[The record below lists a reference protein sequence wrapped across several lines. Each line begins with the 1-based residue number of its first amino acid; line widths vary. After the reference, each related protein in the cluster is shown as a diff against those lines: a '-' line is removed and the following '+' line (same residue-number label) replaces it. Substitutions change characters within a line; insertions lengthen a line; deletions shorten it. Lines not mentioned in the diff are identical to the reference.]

1 MKHIKLLTTTYLEI
15 EYNMIDDFVVGNWTG
30 PLAKEEIIDGY
41 EHISSFLK
49 KQFCHKLLD
58 NHLEVQGMWVE
69 QAEWMARDWHPRA
82 EALGLQ
88 YHACVYS
95 TDIYSRLSTDQA
107 IKMVEKGIVKGFDTL
122 AAAEGWLKAL

>member
-1 MKHIKLLTTTYLEI
+1 MKHIKLLTTAYLEI

-30 PLAKEEIIDGY
+30 PLAKEEIVDGY

-58 NHLEVQGMWVE
+58 NHLGVQGMWVE
-69 QAEWMARDWHPRA
+69 QAEWMARNWHPRA

-88 YHACVYS
+88 YHACVYPS
-95 TDIYSRLSTDQA
+95 EIYSRLSMDKA
-107 IKMVEKGIVKGFDTL
+107 IRMVEKGIVKGFDTV
-122 AAAEGWLKAL
+122 AAAEGWLKAW